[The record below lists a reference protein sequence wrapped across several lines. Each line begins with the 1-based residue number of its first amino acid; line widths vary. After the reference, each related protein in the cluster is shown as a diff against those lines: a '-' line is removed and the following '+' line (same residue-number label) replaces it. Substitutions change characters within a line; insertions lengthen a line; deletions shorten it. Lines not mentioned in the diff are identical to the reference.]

1 MVVQTQSMTI
11 VNKIECYS
19 ITGRMSM
26 SSIARNK
33 SRCQSRKCK
42 QCKSCN
48 KRVVRGGDC
57 GCASASSLKQSGGR
71 VMHSSEYYGRDSGSY
86 SALNTATPYLDSQN
100 AERMNAS
107 NILSAMVGGGRRRS
121 SRRNRRKSAPKY
133 TKRYSN
139 ISKGLIRSRS
149 KKSRRTSMK

>member
-1 MVVQTQSMTI
+1 
-11 VNKIECYS
+11 
-19 ITGRMSM
+19 
-26 SSIARNK
+26 
-33 SRCQSRKCK
+33 
-42 QCKSCN
+42 
-48 KRVVRGGDC
+48 
-57 GCASASSLKQSGGR
+57 
-71 VMHSSEYYGRDSGSY
+71 MHSSEYYGRDSGSY
-86 SALNTATPYLDSQN
+86 SALNTSTPYLDSQN

-121 SRRNRRKSAPKY
+121 SRRNRAPKY